1 MRRIGTL
8 RGTGRH
14 RGDVDNSPVTA
25 ARKFPRR
32 RVTCDENRADHDVE
46 RFFFP
51 FPFAGRKFLP
61 QPKARVIDE
70 QTDGTR
76 MLRYPAR
83 NRTCV
88 VVPRQICREDLHLHP
103 GNLAQVM
110 RNSLQTRPVTRH
122 EHEVISFGRE
132 LPRKFQPEAG
142 AGAGNKSTSHNRYGN
157 VPAAPYTGVMR
168 IATWNINSVRARAE
182 RARAV
187 LERWDLDALLL
198 QETKCTPA
206 QFPREIFEAAGYEVA
221 CTGLNQWNG
230 VAILSR
236 VGIANV
242 QVGFPGQPGFSK
254 VDDDG
259 ALLSAPTVEA
269 RALGARLGTGPDAV
283 TVWSLYIPNGR
294 AYGDPHFH
302 YKLEFLE
309 ALRAAVSARLGEE
322 PDYPLLLAGDWNV
335 APRDTDVWDIDY
347 FRNDVGMYVTAE
359 ERGALAALLE
369 AGVEDITRAAE
380 GADYTFWDY
389 QRLRFP
395 KNHGMRIDFGFAS
408 PALAARHTHSIIDRE
423 ERKGKGASDHVPVIM
438 EFAD

>member
-1 MRRIGTL
+1 MRGA
-8 RGTGRH
+8 GRH
-14 RGDVDNSPVTA
+14 RGHVNNSPVA
-25 ARKFPRR
+25 APRKLPRR
-32 RVTCDENRADHDVE
+32 RVARDKNRAHHHVK

-51 FPFAGRKFLP
+51 LQLPGGKFLP
-61 QPKARVIDE
+61 QPKARIIDE
-70 QTDGTR
+70 QTDGPR
-76 MLRYPAR
+76 ALRYPAR
-83 NRTCV
+83 NHTSV
-88 VVPRQICREDLHLHP
+88 VVPRKISGKHLHLHP
-103 GNLAQVM
+103 GDLPQIM
-110 RNSLQTRPVTRH
+110 RNRLQTGPIARH

-132 LPRKFQPEAG
+132 LPRKFQAEPG
-142 AGAGNKSTSHNRYGN
+142 AGTGNKSTSHNRYGN
-157 VPAAPYTGVMR
+157 VPAALYTGAMR

-206 QFPREIFEAAGYEVA
+206 HFPREIFEEAGYEVA
-221 CTGLNQWNG
+221 CAGLNQWNG

-236 VGIANV
+236 VGIENV

-269 RALGARLGTGPDAV
+269 RALGARLGSGPAAV
-283 TVWSLYIPNGR
+283 NVWSLYIPNGR

-302 YKLEFLE
+302 YKLEFLG
-309 ALRAAVSARLGEE
+309 ALRAAVSTRLGEE
-322 PDYPLLLAGDWNV
+322 PEYPLLLAGDWNV

-359 ERGALAALLE
+359 ERGALAGLLE
-369 AGVEDITRAAE
+369 AGLADITRAAE

-408 PALAARHTHSIIDRE
+408 AALAARHTRSIIDRD

-438 EFAD
+438 EFAG